1 MLVVRL
7 LSLSI
12 FGCECDGQIGG
23 TFDADIA
30 IEAAVEAPGRG
41 VEAGCQQRS
50 LIRGRARR
58 LGGRTR
64 G

>member
-1 MLVVRL
+1 MLAVRL

-23 TFDADIA
+23 TLDADIA

-41 VEAGCQQRS
+41 VEAGC
-50 LIRGRARR
+50 
-58 LGGRTR
+58 
-64 G
+64 